1 MANFNELIKYYRNQV
16 TNQDPEDFEMSA
28 THAAEE
34 IEGMASRYAEQVDA
48 DMTMS
53 IVLQAVA
60 HYLDVQDD
68 KFEKRRKRKSAEGF
82 MEAEMEAKEVEEG
95 KHEKPDYIDADGDG
109 DKKETM
115 KKALKDKKEKVD
127 ESSDSIK
134 CSECGQTIYLDTPQ
148 DKAAA
153 AAGHDTCADCNT
165 TEEAAEEEPRTIS
178 SLSESF
184 KQEIADGLK
193 KIL

>member
-1 MANFNELIKYYRNQV
+1 MANFNELIKHYRNEV
-16 TNQDPEDFEMSA
+16 TDQDPEEFVMSA
-28 THAAEE
+28 TYAAES
-34 IEGMASRYAEQVDA
+34 IEEMASKYAEKVDA

-53 IVLQAVA
+53 IVILAVA
-60 HYLDVQDD
+60 HYLDVQDE
-68 KFEKRRKRKSAEGF
+68 KFEKRRARNSAQEPQ
-82 MEAEMEAKEVEEG
+82 AEMEAKEV
-95 KHEKPDYIDADGDG
+95 
-109 DKKETM
+109 
-115 KKALKDKKEKVD
+115 

-165 TEEAAEEEPRTIS
+165 TEENKIS

-184 KQEIADGLK
+184 KQEITAGLK